1 MDYIS
6 DINVNE
12 SIIHILDNNS
22 AEPILNEYKL
32 DLDEDTYK
40 FLFKHMEKCLK
51 DEELK
56 YAQFNSERN
65 IVKEIVQ
72 DYLNGIDDDLI
83 GLSKELARQLFMILK
98 GNVNI
103 PSCDLVVSS
112 IITDQGPMIAILKM
126 DYVKNFTHQ
135 VEFVENKIDIGIV
148 PQAAGLPGSSQKI
161 QKAAFIKP
169 IREDDSYNLMVL
181 DKQKKSKE
189 EDEYGANYFIN
200 SFLGCTIITNERDMT
215 KTFLKATENWTRKN
229 FANDAVKAETIRT
242 AVKGK
247 LKEEDMV
254 NIDELSEELFNQELF
269 SGEPQAKEEFTNF
282 VKSHGLSEDVQVDK
296 AWVEKKLKRVRLKI
310 DKTIDLYIDEETY
323 HDDSKFE
330 IQRNGDGS
338 INMVIKH
345 VMNYIEK

>member
-12 SIIHILDNNS
+12 SVIHILDNNS
-22 AEPILNEYKL
+22 GEPILNEYKL
-32 DLDEDTYK
+32 ELDEDTYK

-56 YAQFNSERN
+56 YAKFNSERN

-72 DYLNGIDDDLI
+72 DYLNGIDNDLV

-126 DYVKNFTHQ
+126 DYVKNFTHK

-169 IREDDSYNLMVL
+169 IREEDGYNLMVL
-181 DKQKKSKE
+181 DKQKKSAD

-200 SFLGCTIITNERDMT
+200 SFLGCTIVTNERDMT

-229 FANDAVKAETIRT
+229 FASDAVKAETIRT

-254 NIDELSEELFNQELF
+254 NIDELSDELFNQELF
-269 SGEPQAKEEFTNF
+269 SDEPQAKEEFKTF
-282 VKSHGLSEDVQVDK
+282 IKSHGLSEDVQVDK

-310 DKTIDLYIDEETY
+310 DKSIDLYIDEETY
-323 HDDSKFE
+323 HDDTKFE